1 MELHSVRH
9 AAVLATLI
17 LSAMLIAPSAVA
29 AEPAAESAPQNK
41 DRPPEVVVVGPKL
54 DQHTLSGVAMKF
66 VESHAAVN
74 PAVHQMSRG
83 RVGLCPSVTG
93 LTPAANA
100 VVVGRVEEVAR
111 SVGERARG
119 VDQKC
124 EVNVEIVFTSE
135 PQQLVDHIVKTFPVL
150 LGSSP
155 SAADPPFS
163 RPIQPWYL
171 TGTTSTAGFQP
182 PAEAAPGDTTLL
194 LALSDP
200 QSKSSDAIAD
210 PDYGSGE
217 QTSGL
222 TGSYFTK
229 GITRELRHVL
239 LVVDRGKVAT
249 LSVRAIADYVDTLSF
264 TPMGSLDTCS
274 ELPSIIDLLS
284 SGCGEREKPTSLTD
298 ADEAYLKALYSSN
311 REANL
316 NREQADMRDRMT
328 NPILGK

>member
-9 AAVLATLI
+9 AAVLTLV
-17 LSAMLIAPSAVA
+17 LSAMLIAPSTVA

-54 DQHTLSGVAMKF
+54 DQHTLSGVAMRF

-74 PAVHQMSRG
+74 PAIHQMSRW

-100 VVVGRVEEVAR
+100 FVVGRVEEVAR

-135 PQQLVDHIVKTFPVL
+135 PQQLVDHIAKTFPVL
-150 LGSSP
+150 LGSSR
-155 SAADPPFS
+155 SVGDTAFS

-171 TGTTSTAGFQP
+171 TGTTSTAGFKP
-182 PAEAAPGDTTLL
+182 PIEGADLL
-194 LALSDP
+194 LRLSDAE
-200 QSKSSDAIAD
+200 SKSSVEKVD
-210 PDYGSGE
+210 PDYGSGD
-217 QTSGL
+217 QPSGL

-229 GITRELRHVL
+229 GLTSELRHVL
-239 LVVDRGKVAT
+239 LIVDRGKVAT
-249 LSVRAIADYVDTLSF
+249 LSVRAIADYVAMLSL
-264 TPMGSLDTCS
+264 TRMGSLDTCS

-316 NREQADMRDRMT
+316 NLEQADMRDRMT
-328 NPILGK
+328 KTILGK